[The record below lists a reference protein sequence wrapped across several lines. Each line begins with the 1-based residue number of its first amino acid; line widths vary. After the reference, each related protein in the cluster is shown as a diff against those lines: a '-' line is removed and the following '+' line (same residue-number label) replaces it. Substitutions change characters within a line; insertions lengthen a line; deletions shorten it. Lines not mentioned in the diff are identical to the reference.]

1 MACQHILYGSVE
13 SRIPLPP
20 EYAPET
26 SSIPILV
33 QPILFQPIVDTFERR
48 ILAHECLLGLSGA
61 PPAYAPAYADV
72 PVEAA
77 RVRLLAIHSAAR
89 QTPRGLYFLDLIP
102 SSIDDPA
109 LDMNSTIETIFDS
122 GMKPGNFVFQMVE
135 ADLARDP
142 AHSHRI
148 RDYLQRRGFG
158 FALSRAGVGAGACS
172 FQAACDF
179 APDYIN
185 LDRRLIRNFDQ
196 PVCAPAIGKLVQ
208 IAEKSAARVVAQ
220 GVDRGRMVENL
231 WLLGVRLM
239 QGHLFGDA
247 SPCIAAT
254 LGFAP

>member
-1 MACQHILYGSVE
+1 MACQHILYGSGE

-20 EYAPET
+20 EYKPET
-26 SSIPILV
+26 RTPV
-33 QPILFQPIVDTFERR
+33 LFQPIVDTFEHR
-48 ILAHECLLGLSGA
+48 ILGHKCLI
-61 PPAYAPAYADV
+61 
-72 PVEAA
+72 
-77 RVRLLAIHSAAR
+77 RLNDELVKAIRSAAG
-89 QTPRGLYFLDLIP
+89 QAPGGLYFLNLVP

-109 LDMNSTIETIFDS
+109 LDMSSTIAAVHDC
-122 GMKPGNFVFQMVE
+122 GMKPGNLVFEVAE

-148 RDYLQRRGFG
+148 RDYLRRRGFG

-196 PVCAPAIGKLVQ
+196 PVCAPAISKLVQ
-208 IAEKSAARVVAQ
+208 IAEKSGARVVAQ

-231 WLLGVRLM
+231 WLLGVQLM

>member
-13 SRIPLPP
+13 TRIALPP
-20 EYAPET
+20 EYELETGAP
-26 SSIPILV
+26 V
-33 QPILFQPIVDTFERR
+33 LFQPIVDTFEHRL
-48 ILAHECLLGLSGA
+48 LAHECLI
-61 PPAYAPAYADV
+61 
-72 PVEAA
+72 
-77 RVRLLAIHSAAR
+77 RLNGELVKAIRSAAR
-89 QTPRGLYFLDLIP
+89 QTPRGLYFLDLVP

-109 LDMNSTIETIFDS
+109 LDMSSAIEAIFDS
-122 GMKPGNFVFQMVE
+122 GMKPGNFVFQMIE

-208 IAEKSAARVVAQ
+208 IAEKSGARVVAQ

-254 LGFAP
+254 LGLAP